1 MGFWN
6 RIFGKKSKNLNKS
19 EYLKNE
25 NIIKVVE
32 AFLNISNANDAR
44 RIMEQHP
51 ELLSEE
57 ADSMLIDLCKTAP
70 SEKVNKLILNRRNVL
85 AYCREVGIDQAFK
98 EISSLSNET
107 SKDYHYLLMKLEE
120 VNSLSR
126 PQDMPKK

>member
-1 MGFWN
+1 MESDFWQ
-6 RIFGKKSKNLNKS
+6 KSKNLNKS